1 LQICTLSHNNTSTS
15 AINTLSLHDALP
27 ILEVG
32 AHTRSHPHLTQCN
45 DTQLHD
51 ELEGGKA
58 ALEDVLGAV
67 VTQFCYPYGYLDER
81 VVAATRNAGFVA
93 ATTTD
98 RGRARSG
105 DDLLRLPRI
114 KIARSHYLPLFAG
127 RALTAYM
134 DKRR

>member
-81 VVAATRNAGFVA
+81 VVAADRKSTRLNSSHVSISYAVFC
-93 ATTTD
+93 
-98 RGRARSG
+98 
-105 DDLLRLPRI
+105 LKK
-114 KIARSHYLPLFAG
+114 KIRQ
-127 RALTAYM
+127 
-134 DKRR
+134 